1 MVLDNLLLFNFKNY
15 KNSSFEFNARFNFI
29 FGDNGNGKTNVL
41 EAISMLCYTKSF
53 LQSAENECV
62 KYGEQDFEISGTFRN
77 VSDTK
82 NKVLF
87 KFSNKDNKKVISLN
101 NDVLSRY
108 SSFFGSIPLVILS
121 PGDIKLTQ
129 GSPADKRR
137 NFDIIISLVSHLY
150 FDELK
155 DYTRIIKQKNSLL
168 RNNLLFKRYSAS
180 ELKNL
185 IEPWNEELVDTGVK
199 IILKRE
205 QFVKEFQQ
213 YIDINFKNIVGEKY
227 IPVIEYE
234 CDITKE
240 EDNLINKDALISLFR
255 IKLDSSYNTEI
266 KRGMSLAGPHRDN
279 YVFRMQKN
287 GNIFEMKAFASQGE
301 HKTFLVA
308 LKLSE
313 YSYLKEK
320 IKDEYKG
327 EPILLLDD
335 LYSELDRHRKEKI
348 SKLLPQLNQVFL
360 TTTDT
365 AYLELL
371 KNNFAENDISA
382 FHIINGTQEKVH

>member
-1 MVLDNLLLFNFKNY
+1 MVLDNLFLFNFKNY
-15 KNSSFEFNARFNFI
+15 KNSSFEFNTRFNFI

-53 LQSAENECV
+53 LQSADSECI
-62 KYGEQDFEISGTFRN
+62 KYGEQEFEICGTFRN
-77 VSDTK
+77 ISETK

-87 KFSNKDNKKVISLN
+87 KYNNSESKKEISLN
-101 NDVLSRY
+101 NEILGRY
-108 SSFFGSIPLVILS
+108 SAFFGSIPLVILS
-121 PGDIKLTQ
+121 PGDFKLTQ
-129 GSPADKRR
+129 GTPADKRR

-155 DYTRIIKQKNSLL
+155 DYTRIFKQKNSLL
-168 RNNLLFKRYSAS
+168 RNNLLFKKYTSQ

-185 IEPWNEELVDTGVK
+185 IEPWNEELIEKG
-199 IILKRE
+199 IRIMIKRE
-205 QFVKEFQQ
+205 EFVKEFQQ
-213 YIDINFKNIVGEKY
+213 FIDVNFKNIVGEKY
-227 IPVIEYE
+227 NPVIEYE
-234 CDITKE
+234 CDITGESKK
-240 EDNLINKDALISLFR
+240 LIDIKTLGNLFR
-255 IKLDSSYNTEI
+255 EKLDSGYNLEV
-266 KRGMSLAGPHRDN
+266 KRGLSLAGPHRDN
-279 YVFRMQKN
+279 YIFRMEKE

-320 IKDEYKG
+320 LKDEFKG

-335 LYSELDRHRKEKI
+335 LYSELDRNRKEKI

-365 AYLELL
+365 AYLDLL